1 MTQTQLSDDQFAII
15 AQITV
20 KLAALGHEVTFQHP
34 IADGPL
40 VTTYRFQPKGQ
51 AKVRQLESLSSD
63 LALALAVEDVLIRRI
78 PGEAVIGITVP
89 NKTRRIVQWRDT
101 IVAVCNTSFAVPLNF
116 GVDALGRPMVE
127 DLTVLPHLLIAGS
140 TGGGKSTL
148 LSSLIASL
156 IYAKSSDEVQFVLCD
171 TKKVEFGQ
179 FKGTPHL
186 VCDPLKSVYEVMEKM
201 DWLSDEVAN
210 RLKKLEIQHV
220 KNIKEYNL
228 RYLVAQNWAPP
239 KLPYLILVIDELF
252 HLLGGSRG
260 ESKVASEKI
269 ARIVSESRA
278 AGIHVIGA
286 TQRPSVDVVT
296 GSIKANF
303 PARLSFRLP
312 SESDSRTVLGTPG
325 AEHLLSQGDM
335 LYQSP
340 SRPGLTRCHSAW
352 VSDSDVKAAIEASS
366 FGQWKGGRS

>member
-1 MTQTQLSDDQFAII
+1 MTDPKLSDDQFAII

-51 AKVRQLESLSSD
+51 AKVKQLESLSSD

-101 IVAVCNTSFAVPLNF
+101 IVAVCNTDFAVPLNF

-156 IYAKSSDEVQFVLCD
+156 IYAKSSDEVQFILCD

-201 DWLSDEVAN
+201 DWLSEEVDR
-210 RLKKLEIQHV
+210 RLRMLAKWNV
-220 KNIKEYNL
+220 KNVKEWNSI
-228 RYLVAQNWAPP
+228 VEGKNFDP
-239 KLPYLILVIDELF
+239 LPYLILVIDELF

-260 ESKVASEKI
+260 ESKVASEKL

-278 AGIHVIGA
+278 AGIHVIAA
-286 TQRPSVDVVT
+286 TQRPSVDVVS

-352 VSDSDVKAAIEASS
+352 VSDRDVKAAIEASS
-366 FGQWKGGRS
+366 FGQWKGQKS